1 VNIPIAA
8 SLLLAAAWPQFG
20 HDPQHTG
27 AVQVSGQPMLG
38 VLASVVMDPF
48 VSQETAVSGEDLLVH
63 YATPIVDG
71 DDVFVAVKSGTYTP
85 GDWSTQKWGVQAWR
99 WEGGRLVRRWT
110 TMSEWKPV
118 PYTGGGVGPTFE
130 PVFQPVLANGYVY
143 MPERGVGLA
152 RINRDT
158 GAIVDFPGALPT
170 VLINAYI
177 TSPLVTDAAGNI
189 YFNVIFL
196 SGANPWTTDIV
207 DAWIERIAPDN
218 SGRQAQY
225 SAIVS
230 GAPAASAGCRGSFS
244 ADELPWPPSQTAVPP
259 DIPCGSQRP
268 GINVAPA
275 IASDGTIYTVSRAHF
290 NSRYT
295 YLVALNPDLTPKW
308 TQSLRDRFNDGCNV
322 TLPQN
327 GAPGGCRGGAFTGV
341 DPADN
346 TMGAGRAIDDS
357 SSSPMIAPDGSV
369 FYGAYTRYNFTQ
381 GHLMHFTSA
390 GTYLGAY
397 PFGWDITPGIYAHSN
412 TYSLIT
418 KENRYPVGSYCD
430 DPTFC
435 PVVRAGEYF
444 INALDPS
451 LHVQWSMRA
460 PKGFEWCINGPAIDA
475 NGVSYANSEDGW
487 LYSINPDGTL
497 KQSIQ
502 LTAAIG
508 QAYTPVVV
516 DGQGRIYAE
525 KAGTLYVVG
534 GGQRVRAVRK

>member
-8 SLLLAAAWPQFG
+8 SLLFAAAWPQFG

-27 AVQVSGQPMLG
+27 AVAVSGEPMLA

-48 VSQETAVSGEDLLVH
+48 VSQETAATGDDLLVH

-71 DDVFVAVKSGTYTP
+71 DDVFVVVKSGTFTP
-85 GDWSTQKWGVQAWR
+85 GDWSTQRWGVEALR
-99 WEGGRLVRRWT
+99 WHAGRLQQRWV

-118 PYTGGGVGPTFE
+118 PHTGGGVGPAFE
-130 PVFQPVLANGYVY
+130 PVFQPVLANGYIY

-158 GAIVDFPGALPT
+158 GAIVDFPGSLPT
-170 VLINAYI
+170 VLLNAYI

-196 SGANPWTTDIV
+196 ANANPWTTDIV
-207 DAWIERIAPDN
+207 DAWIQRIAPDN
-218 SGRQAQY
+218 SGKRAQY
-225 SAIVS
+225 SAIVT
-230 GAPAASAGCRGSFS
+230 GAPAATAGCRSSFS
-244 ADELPWPPSQTAVPP
+244 EDDLPWPPSQTAVPP
-259 DIPCGSQRP
+259 DITCGSQRP

-290 NSRYT
+290 NSRYS
-295 YLVALNPDLTPKW
+295 YLVALNQDLTPKW

-327 GAPGGCRGGAFTGV
+327 ATAGGCRGGAFTGV

-346 TMGAGRAIDDS
+346 TMGAGRVIDDS
-357 SSSPMIAPDGSV
+357 SSSPLIAPDGSV
-369 FYGAYTRYNFTQ
+369 FYGAYTRYNYTQ
-381 GHLMHFTSA
+381 GHLMHFSST
-390 GTYLGAY
+390 GTYLGSY

-412 TYSLIT
+412 TYSIIT
-418 KENRYPVGSYCD
+418 KENRYPVGTYCD

-435 PVVRAGEYF
+435 PLARPGAYF
-444 INALDPS
+444 ITALDPS
-451 LHVQWSMRA
+451 LHVQWSLPA

-475 NGVSYANSEDGW
+475 NGVSYVNSEDGW
-487 LYSINPDGTL
+487 LYSINSDGTL
-497 KQSIQ
+497 RQSIQ
-502 LTAAIG
+502 LTTAIG

-516 DGQGRIYAE
+516 DDQGRIYAE
-525 KAGTLYVVG
+525 KAGTLFVVG
-534 GGQRVRAVRK
+534 GGQRKRAVRR